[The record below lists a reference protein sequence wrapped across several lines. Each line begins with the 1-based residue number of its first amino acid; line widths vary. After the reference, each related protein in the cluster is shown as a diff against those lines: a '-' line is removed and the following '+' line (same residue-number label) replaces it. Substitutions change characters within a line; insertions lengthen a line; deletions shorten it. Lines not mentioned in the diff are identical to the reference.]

1 MKDAILKTK
10 IQQEVTDLMVKT
22 RATNIILGSG
32 GDEDEKL
39 LIDKIQE
46 IVTALNTKAKSTDV
60 QTWIATAVSNAKDEL
75 IGGAPSTYDTLKE
88 IADYIEQHQDVVQ
101 AISQAIGQKVDKVEG
116 KGLSTNDF
124 TDELKSTVETFNPSS
139 YPSVSQFNSLSQV
152 VTQLQ
157 KTVAELQ
164 NQGGGVSLEDVYP
177 VGSVYLNHSTTANPA
192 TLLGFGTWM
201 RLQDAYLYACSGSP
215 LSRTAGN
222 GTSFYVEHDNMP
234 SHSHALPDYGKNYV
248 QNTGS
253 ITRHT
258 VASGSGA
265 PNMVRAENAFS
276 YTTPSPSTTRAGSD
290 IPITYMPEYWEVVCW
305 YRTA

>member
-46 IVTALNTKAKSTDV
+46 IVTALNTKAKSADV

-101 AISQAIGQKVDKVEG
+101 AISQAIGQKVDKIEG

-139 YPSVSQFNSLSQV
+139 YPSVSQFNNLSQV
-152 VTQLQ
+152 VTKLQ
-157 KTVAELQ
+157 QTVADLQ
-164 NQGGGVSLEDVYP
+164 NQGSGISLEDVYP
-177 VGSVYLNHSTTANPA
+177 VGSVYLNHSKTTNPA
-192 TLLGFGTWM
+192 TLLGFGTWQ
-201 RLQDAYLYACSGSP
+201 RLENAYLFACTGSP
-215 LSRTAGN
+215 LNYTAGN
-222 GTSFYVEHDNMP
+222 GTSFYVEEDNMP
-234 SHSHALPDYGKNYV
+234 SHSHQPNFSGQLISNSG
-248 QNTGS
+248 Q

-258 VASGSGA
+258 VSSGSGA
-265 PNMVRAENAFS
+265 ANMVRAENAFK
-276 YTTPSPSTTRAGSD
+276 YATVYSTSRAGGGSA
-290 IPITYMPEYWEVVCW
+290 ITYMPEYWEVVCW